1 MEDLVYIMNNRA
13 VCTSLQVAEKF
24 GKRHQEVIYA
34 IEGRKCSCKGK
45 GCRKCKGKG
54 YHQLGLFQEDL
65 EISAKSHLSKMFEK
79 STYKDNGGRERLL
92 YYMNR
97 DGFTLLAMG
106 FTGEEALNWK
116 IKYIKAFNSM
126 EDMLKERKT
135 TLWIDQRQQGKLVRN
150 TETDVIKKL
159 VEYAKEQ
166 GSKHSNMLYMTYSKL
181 ANNMAG
187 ISGRDSATIQQLSKL
202 SFIENII
209 LNKIRIG
216 MEKNLHYKEIYKDCK
231 KQIEL
236 FRDVAYLGCE
246 SEVENV

>member
-1 MEDLVYIMNNRA
+1 MKSLVK
-13 VCTSLQVAEKF
+13 VKDSKF
-24 GKRHQEVIYA
+24 GNISCDYYGNGDGEFFMTRQQIGQALEYDNPVIAISKIHTRHKQ
-34 IEGRKCSCKGK
+34 RLD
-45 GCRKCKGKG
+45 R
-54 YHQLGLFQEDL
+54 F
-65 EISAKSHLSKMFEK
+65 
-79 STYKDNGGRERLL
+79 STLTKLVSV
-92 YYMNR
+92 
-97 DGFTLLAMG
+97 DG
-106 FTGEEALNWK
+106 
-116 IKYIKAFNSM
+116 
-126 EDMLKERKT
+126 KERDNFVYTAKGVYEICRWSRQPKADEFYDHVYEV
-135 TLWIDQRQQGKLVRN
+135 LEGLRIGYLKLSLERNSQPWIDQRQQGKLVRN
-150 TETDVIKKL
+150 AETDVIKKL

-187 ISGRDSATIQQLSKL
+187 ISGRDSATIQQLSEL